1 MEYAVVVVIVLIAI
15 TLLIKKDGKNRE
27 VEIDKI
33 FEGRSNL
40 SPVEFHEKYY
50 RDKGISKYITLGI
63 LKLLEENLETDLS
76 RLRPDDDFSKNLRY
90 LLEFDS
96 MADVEIIESIESK
109 FSIIISDTEAENI
122 KTINDLVLFVSNRVS
137 CT

>member
-1 MEYAVVVVIVLIAI
+1 MEYAVVVVIVLIAT
-15 TLLIKKDGKNRE
+15 TLLIKKDVKNRE

-33 FEGRSNL
+33 FEGRSTL

-50 RDKGISKYITLGI
+50 RDKGIPKYITLDI

-109 FSIIISDTEAENI
+109 FSVTISDTEAENI